1 MLCAKLAESIASYN
15 IDEEI
20 NVILSD
26 PHGGTSLARAT
37 KCARYFDKVIMS
49 CGRRICGTK
58 SYHRSHTRPGYGKQ
72 LSELRVELSKIPLTE
87 QRKRNKL
94 RHKIRRGLEVAK
106 RASLDKHIRKCEGDM
121 NRRDPLAI
129 WRLIDKITMTS
140 GGTRIPYYNN
150 DGVYQ
155 FGQFEIRDG
164 FGSDAYTLFRK
175 PDRDNNGVM
184 GNWGKQRPVCV
195 GEKYVPGHVQM
206 NIDFS
211 AHKVARLRHNI
222 KNGKAVGHF
231 DRVPGELIK
240 YGAPKGVS
248 SIDRALSQ
256 LWEYIHDNSAC
267 PIYWVESTF
276 TMLYKQDG
284 CQGIYG
290 NYRSISGSSIPG
302 KLYEKHIAD
311 EMSAYACKNV
321 NPIFNEH
328 QGGFWVGRGCEM
340 LQLAALGTA
349 GLVMSGYETLL
360 PLRKTTK
367 LLHKPPKYDW
377 NNFSGLNAPRP
388 SLEFKCTGELPR
400 GLKPHAY
407 LFFLDMRKAFDTT
420 SHDILFS
427 ELQRFGMSMDT
438 ILALADIYSKISM
451 RVKTNGNLSQQFEPE
466 IGFPADQRLLL
477 TGMALMMV
485 AVWTTCAEP
494 ACVIASTVMGLQYL
508 SLPTTRW

>member
-1 MLCAKLAESIASYN
+1 
-15 IDEEI
+15 
-20 NVILSD
+20 
-26 PHGGTSLARAT
+26 
-37 KCARYFDKVIMS
+37 
-49 CGRRICGTK
+49 
-58 SYHRSHTRPGYGKQ
+58 
-72 LSELRVELSKIPLTE
+72 
-87 QRKRNKL
+87 
-94 RHKIRRGLEVAK
+94 
-106 RASLDKHIRKCEGDM
+106 
-121 NRRDPLAI
+121 
-129 WRLIDKITMTS
+129 MTS

-349 GLVMSGYETLL
+349 RLVMSGYETLL

-367 LLHKPPKYDW
+367 LLHKPPKYSW
-377 NNFSGLNAPRP
+377 NNFSGLNAPKS
-388 SLEFKCTGELPR
+388 SLEFKCTGEMPR

-427 ELQRFGMSMDT
+427 ELRRFGMSMDT

-451 RVKTNGNLSQQFEPE
+451 RVKTNGNLSQSFDPD
-466 IGFPADQRLLL
+466 IGFPQGRPASPFNWNASYDGGCLDDLCRAGLCYRIDGDGFAIFVFADDTL
-477 TGMALMMV
+477 
-485 AVWTTCAEP
+485 
-494 ACVIASTVMGLQYL
+494 VICDK
-508 SLPTTRW
+508 P